1 MLGGAA
7 GLVMGAVAVA
17 ATRWSEHS
25 GTHAEPE
32 EPPLPRGV
40 GDVLSVLRSIAVVVD
55 ASDAVVNTS
64 ASAAITESARW
75 MSASSRAVV
84 ARLIADDARWV
95 ISTSVSATR
104 SSSS

>member
-25 GTHAEPE
+25 GAHAEPE

-55 ASDAVVNTS
+55 ASDAVVT
-64 ASAAITESARW
+64 AQESQRPEKRVRRHG
-75 MSASSRAVV
+75 RAV
-84 ARLIADDARWV
+84 IANTAYRR
-95 ISTSVSATR
+95 A
-104 SSSS
+104 